1 VYEILKVNKGPYCL
15 QSLYK
20 DVGLHEFLC
29 EPCLAQGPCF
39 AYPWSGETNGNEE
52 NMLRVANLS
61 WDADLSTY
69 QIKSSRSLLKYGFPE
84 LFKIMGGCA
93 KFSRESYI

>member
-1 VYEILKVNKGPYCL
+1 MYETLKINKGPYYL

-29 EPCLAQGPCF
+29 EPCS
-39 AYPWSGETNGNEE
+39 AYPWSGETIGNEE
-52 NMLRVANLS
+52 NILRVANLS

-69 QIKSSRSLLKYGFPE
+69 QIQSSRCLLKYGLLE
-84 LFKIMGGCA
+84 LLKIMGGCA
-93 KFSRESYI
+93 KFNR